1 MRRKTNFRIFFLL
14 IIALLVARNI
24 YSYRSTYHYS
34 LTKRAE
40 IAAQLNKDIHVA
52 IVWDLKNES
61 SFVDGVTLAI
71 NEINKQGILLKS
83 ANKTVNA
90 QIVLHQ
96 FDDSTK
102 RNARKSRLTIAAD
115 HKIVAV
121 LGHSSSAS
129 AIPASITYEYNGVL
143 FISVVATDSML
154 TEHGFKYTFSII
166 PSEDL
171 FVDTIIQFTKKKNW
185 NNLVFLHARNQY
197 GLDLYDRFAARLEA
211 PLQIVE
217 AKSFFIEHRDYKNII
232 YEVMKKDFDAVVL
245 AAVDRNAA
253 IMIKELRKMG
263 VNTPILGGDG
273 LDNFKIWDW
282 SGQTSNQT
290 YVASVFAGQDSF
302 RQKFK
307 QFYGMEADYYAY
319 QGYEAAHVL
328 ADAIRK
334 TGTSEPIR
342 VASTLKYNYVPGYG
356 NYEFDI
362 KGLVSNKMIYI
373 KQMQDGKFVQ
383 IEQE

>member
-1 MRRKTNFRIFFLL
+1 MRRKTSFRIFFLL
-14 IIALLVARNI
+14 FIILLVFRNI
-24 YSYRSTYHYS
+24 YSYRSTYQYS
-34 LTKRAE
+34 ITERAE

-52 IVWDLKNES
+52 VVWDLKNEKT
-61 SFVDGVTLAI
+61 FVDGVMMAVD
-71 NEINKQGILLKS
+71 EINKQGIQLKS

-90 QIVLHQ
+90 QIVLHP

-102 RNARKSRLTIAAD
+102 RNAQKSRLAIAAD
-115 HKIVAV
+115 HKMVAV

-129 AIPASITYEYNGVL
+129 AIPASISYEYNGVL

-166 PSEDL
+166 PSEDF
-171 FVDTIIQFTKKKNW
+171 FVDSIIQFAKKKNW
-185 NNLVFLHARNQY
+185 NNLVFLHTRNPY
-197 GLDLYDRFAARLEA
+197 GLDLYDRFAARLED

-217 AKSFFIEHRDYKNII
+217 AKSFFIKHTDYKNII
-232 YEVMKKDFDAVVL
+232 YEVMKTDFDAVVL

-253 IMIKELRKMG
+253 SMIKQLRNMG
-263 VNTPILGGDG
+263 MNKPIIGGDG
-273 LDNFKIWDW
+273 LDNVKIWEW
-282 SGQTSNQT
+282 SGQTSNQI
-290 YVASVFAGQDSF
+290 YVASVFAGQNDFS
-302 RQKFK
+302 QKFK
-307 QFYGMEADYYAY
+307 QSYGIEADYYAF

-362 KGLVSNKMIYI
+362 KGLIANRMIYI
-373 KQMQDGKFVQ
+373 KQMQDGKFVK